1 MMTGTE
7 LERFTAINK
16 ERAEVSDAMHQK
28 MLGAVVYYR
37 TLNDLPE
44 IVKNQLAFLDR
55 DSRKPKVLCLYNG
68 GTVGMHPEMENG
80 RAVLV
85 ATTDEAGALLEPLKR
100 KNLDEKMQVVWFP
113 VWRRPIDST
122 DGRWPH
128 WVSYASAA
136 KLLYDYFD
144 GMVDIGGTDTKSY
157 RMAAYH
163 YTLPN
168 FGKPLIG
175 VSGQK
180 EMTAW
185 GDDGTENLSFGLWT
199 AARGDISGAHAA
211 FRAKLRHGLH
221 LFKIRDRSYEAFDCP
236 TQYILGEYQ
245 GEDEFLQFP
254 NAPRRNLLVNSK
266 NLIFNP
272 DFRDGILV
280 PDITPFTYAE
290 SLLHAATDPLTLA
303 ILLKTYGAGNVRAEA
318 LFEGETTYVDVI
330 QRLHERHFPFV
341 LGSPMQDGVVLSP
354 YASGERAIDA
364 GAISGGD
371 TTGATLPIK
380 ISRALANSWW
390 TGERREQ
397 WHKSIAATVSD
408 REGYFRRN
416 EPFMRGVDYAKFRE
430 EMYRS
435 HVGELTADIVDRIR
449 AGKLMFDG
457 QNHYIP
463 TLAGGRGF

>member
-1 MMTGTE
+1 MMTGAE
-7 LERFTAINK
+7 LERFTASNK
-16 ERAEVSDAMHQK
+16 ERAEITGAMHQK
-28 MLGAVVYYR
+28 MLGAVVNYR
-37 TLNDLPE
+37 TLGDLPE
-44 IVKNQLAFLDR
+44 IVKDQLALLNR

-80 RAVLV
+80 KVVLKP
-85 ATTDEAGALLEPLKR
+85 TTDEAGALLEPLKR
-100 KNLDEKMQVVWFP
+100 KGLDEKMQVVWFP
-113 VWRRPIDST
+113 IWRKPIDST
-122 DGRWPH
+122 NGRWPH

-136 KLLYDYFD
+136 MLLYDYFD

-157 RMAAYH
+157 RMGAYH

-168 FGKPLIG
+168 FGKPLVG

-185 GDDGTENLSFGLWT
+185 GDDGTENLSFGLWV
-199 AARGDISGAHAA
+199 AAHGDISGAHAA
-211 FRAKLRHGLH
+211 FRGKLRHGLH
-221 LFKIRDRSYEAFDCP
+221 LFKVRDKSYEAFDCP

-245 GEDEFLQFP
+245 GEDDFIQFP
-254 NAPRRNLLVNSK
+254 NAPRRNPLVNSK

-303 ILLKTYGAGNVRAEA
+303 ILLKTYGAGNVRDEA

-330 QRLHERHFPFV
+330 QRLHERQFPIV

-380 ISRALANSWW
+380 IAKALANSWW
-390 TGERREQ
+390 TEERREQ
-397 WHKSIAATVSD
+397 WRKSLPVTITHRDEFYRLS
-408 REGYFRRN
+408 
-416 EPFMRGVDYAKFRE
+416 EPFMWGVDYAKFRE

-435 HVGELTADIVDRIR
+435 HVGELTANIVDRVGPGQLR
-449 AGKLMFDG
+449 VDG
-457 QNHYIP
+457 RNQHIP
-463 TLAGGRGF
+463 TLVGRR